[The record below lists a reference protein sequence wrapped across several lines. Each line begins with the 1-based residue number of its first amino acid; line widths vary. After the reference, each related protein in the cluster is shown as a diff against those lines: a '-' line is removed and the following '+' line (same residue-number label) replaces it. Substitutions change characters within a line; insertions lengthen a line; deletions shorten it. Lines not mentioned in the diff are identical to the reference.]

1 MCDTHTH
8 THGGPAVNAEV
19 GSLPADQI
27 SLLCRLLRNMFAAA
41 RVKQCVGVERV
52 EQWEWAR
59 EEDADLSGR
68 KREEPSKDGLFV
80 DAVKPDGDS
89 EETTAATV

>member
-1 MCDTHTH
+1 M
-8 THGGPAVNAEV
+8 NAEV
-19 GSLPADQI
+19 GSLPADQT
-27 SLLCRLLRNMFAAA
+27 SLLCLLLCNMFAAA

-52 EQWEWAR
+52 EEWQWAR

-80 DAVKPDGDS
+80 DALKPEGDS
-89 EETTAATV
+89 EESRK